1 MTQYLCIVTVFELL
15 VSDSCLEMLYA
26 CHCSYAVAYEASA
39 VSQSPTSVITDV
51 ILNVKCSVDYVIVFC
66 SFAGACQLVMY

>member
-1 MTQYLCIVTVFELL
+1 MTVFELL
-15 VSDSCLEMLYA
+15 VSDSYLEMRYT
-26 CHCSYAVAYEASA
+26 CHCSYAFAYEASA

-51 ILNVKCSVDYVIVFC
+51 ILNVKCSVGYVIVLC